1 MQFLF
6 LTALKAEARPL
17 ITRLKLQKD
26 SKSQLYKKDNTFLF
40 ITGVGKKKCQDRLQS
55 LKNMDLDWENIVLI
69 NLGIAGGNANRTAI
83 GSLYRVNKIID
94 EKTGRSYFPDILIH
108 NGLNEIQLTTVK
120 NGVSKNGNRYSGL
133 VDMEA
138 SAIFETMSKY
148 VPTHRLLFL
157 KVVSDH
163 MDVTDWKFLDV
174 ESLILGKLDLIQLI
188 VKSHNN
194 IDLSDRYILT
204 AAEIKFLNQGSIKL
218 QFTKT
223 QSLQLISRAEK
234 FKKLGKEINKLESFF
249 TMTPRSKQERNKI
262 FDQIKQSLST

>member
-17 ITRLKLQKD
+17 ITRFKLQKD
-26 SKSQLYKKDNTFLF
+26 SKSYLYKKDNISLF
-40 ITGVGKKKCQDRLQS
+40 IIGVGKKKCEDRLQS
-55 LKNMDLDWENIVLI
+55 LEKMNLDWGNTVLI

-94 EKTGRSYFPDILIH
+94 EKTGHSYFPDILID

-120 NGVSKNGNRYSGL
+120 NGVTKNRNRYSGL

-138 SAIFETMSKY
+138 SVIFETMSKY
-148 VPTHRLLFL
+148 VPPHRLLFL

-163 MDVTDWKFLDV
+163 MDVTNWKSLDV
-174 ESLILGKLDLIQLI
+174 ESLILEKLDVIQLI
-188 VKSHNN
+188 VKSHIN

-204 AAEIKFLNQGSIKL
+204 AEEVKFLNQGSIKL

-223 QSLQLISRAEK
+223 QSLQLISLAEK
-234 FKKLGKEINKLESFF
+234 FKKLKDEINKLESFF
-249 TMTPRSKQERNKI
+249 TISPKSKQERNRI
-262 FDQIKQSLST
+262 FEQIKQFLST